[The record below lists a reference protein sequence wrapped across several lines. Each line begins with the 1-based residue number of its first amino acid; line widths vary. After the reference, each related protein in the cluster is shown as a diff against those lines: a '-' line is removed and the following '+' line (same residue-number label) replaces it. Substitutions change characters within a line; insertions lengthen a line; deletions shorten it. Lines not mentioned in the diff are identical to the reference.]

1 MKAWKQP
8 VFIITALERQTVWV
22 FYSLDMNHKLFNQF
36 YFARAHKKLM
46 EFLTA
51 LFIHVYENQY
61 LEEES
66 N

>member
-36 YFARAHKKLM
+36 YFARAHKK
-46 EFLTA
+46 FNG
-51 LFIHVYENQY
+51 ISDCIVYTCVWK
-61 LEEES
+61 S
-66 N
+66 IFRIRK